1 MIRKISAIIFSV
13 FLMLPLSVS
22 AEIEIFKIGY
32 VVVEKILKEAPQTA
46 ASNKKLEKEFKSRT
60 DGLQKKVKSIQK
72 QEKDFN
78 KNSVTM
84 SATDRQKAQK
94 KIQNSKIEIQRI
106 ERELREDIDIRRREE
121 IGKLQQKI
129 NEAIEEMAKT
139 DKYDLILYQGVAY
152 ASKEIELAFA
162 ESKEEILSTVILG
175 EEALPPTTSANSEHL
190 NSFNIHIHF
199 YFVLPKTLISLSVIS
214 ISFEA

>member
-1 MIRKISAIIFSV
+1 MMKRNHSSLEWVRIFSITYKGLNKMTRKFSAIFFSIL
-13 FLMLPLSVS
+13 LMLPLPAS
-22 AEIEIFKIGY
+22 AEMEIFKIGY

-60 DGLQKKVKSIQK
+60 DGLQKKVKAMQK

-84 SATDRQKAQK
+84 SAAERQKSQK
-94 KIQNSKIEIQRI
+94 KIQNTKIEIQRI

-121 IGKLQQKI
+121 IGKLQEKI

-152 ASKEIELAFA
+152 ASKEIDITDKLI
-162 ESKEEILSTVILG
+162 KVLG
-175 EEALPPTTSANSEHL
+175 
-190 NSFNIHIHF
+190 
-199 YFVLPKTLISLSVIS
+199 KTK
-214 ISFEA
+214 

>member
-1 MIRKISAIIFSV
+1 MNKGLNKMIRKFSAILFSIF
-13 FLMLPLSVS
+13 LLLPMSAS
-22 AEIEIFKIGY
+22 AEMEIFKIGY
-32 VVVEKILKEAPQTA
+32 VVVEKVLKEAPQTL

-60 DGLQKKVKSIQK
+60 DSLQKKVKAIQK
-72 QEKDFN
+72 EEKDFN

-84 SATDRQKAQK
+84 SAAERQKAQK

-121 IGKLQQKI
+121 IGKLQQQI

-152 ASKEIELAFA
+152 ASKEIDITDKLIKVL
-162 ESKEEILSTVILG
+162 SKT
-175 EEALPPTTSANSEHL
+175 
-190 NSFNIHIHF
+190 
-199 YFVLPKTLISLSVIS
+199 K
-214 ISFEA
+214 

>member
-1 MIRKISAIIFSV
+1 MKRNHSSLEWVQTFKITYDKGLNMMIRQFSAILFSL
-13 FLMLPLSVS
+13 FLLLPFSVS
-22 AEIEIFKIGY
+22 AEMEIFKIGY
-32 VVVEKILKEAPQTA
+32 VVVEKVLKEAPQTA

-60 DGLQKKVKSIQK
+60 DGLQKKVKAIQK

-84 SATDRQKAQK
+84 SAADRQKAQK

-129 NEAIEEMAKT
+129 NEAIEDMAKT
-139 DKYDLILYQGVAY
+139 EKYDLILYQGVAY
-152 ASKEIELAFA
+152 ASKEIDITDKLI
-162 ESKEEILSTVILG
+162 KVLG
-175 EEALPPTTSANSEHL
+175 K
-190 NSFNIHIHF
+190 I
-199 YFVLPKTLISLSVIS
+199 K
-214 ISFEA
+214 

>member
-1 MIRKISAIIFSV
+1 MMIKKFSTILFSIFL
-13 FLMLPLSVS
+13 FLPHSVS
-22 AEIEIFKIGY
+22 AEMEIFKIGY
-32 VVVEKILKEAPQTA
+32 VVVEKVLKNAPQTA

-60 DGLQKKVKSIQK
+60 DGLQKKVKAIQK

-84 SATDRQKAQK
+84 AAADRQKAQK

-152 ASKEIELAFA
+152 ASKEIDITDKLI
-162 ESKEEILSTVILG
+162 KVLG
-175 EEALPPTTSANSEHL
+175 NT
-190 NSFNIHIHF
+190 
-199 YFVLPKTLISLSVIS
+199 K
-214 ISFEA
+214 

>member
-1 MIRKISAIIFSV
+1 MTRKFSAIFFSIF
-13 FLMLPLSVS
+13 LLLPLSVT
-22 AEIEIFKIGY
+22 AEMEIFKIGY

-60 DGLQKKVKSIQK
+60 DSLQKKVKGIQK

-84 SATDRQKAQK
+84 AAADRQKAQK

-129 NEAIEEMAKT
+129 NEAIEEMAKKE
-139 DKYDLILYQGVAY
+139 KYDLILYQGVAY
-152 ASKEIELAFA
+152 AS
-162 ESKEEILSTVILG
+162 EEIDITDKLIKVLG
-175 EEALPPTTSANSEHL
+175 
-190 NSFNIHIHF
+190 
-199 YFVLPKTLISLSVIS
+199 KTK
-214 ISFEA
+214 

>member
-1 MIRKISAIIFSV
+1 MIKKFSALLFSM
-13 FLMLPLSVS
+13 FLLLPASVS
-22 AEIEIFKIGY
+22 AEMELFKIGY
-32 VVVEKILKEAPQTA
+32 VVVERVLKEAPQTA
-46 ASNKKLEKEFKSRT
+46 SSNKKLEKEFKSRT

-72 QEKDFN
+72 QEKDFK

-84 SATDRQKAQK
+84 ASDERQKAQK

-129 NEAIEEMAKT
+129 NEAIEEMAKK

-152 ASKEIELAFA
+152 ASKEIDITDKLI
-162 ESKEEILSTVILG
+162 KVLG
-175 EEALPPTTSANSEHL
+175 KN
-190 NSFNIHIHF
+190 
-199 YFVLPKTLISLSVIS
+199 K
-214 ISFEA
+214 

>member
-1 MIRKISAIIFSV
+1 MIRKFSAIFFTV

-22 AEIEIFKIGY
+22 AEMKIFKIGY

-60 DGLQKKVKSIQK
+60 DGLQKKVKAIQK
-72 QEKDFN
+72 QEKEFN

-84 SATDRQKAQK
+84 ATADRQKAQK

-152 ASKEIELAFA
+152 ASKEIDITDKLIKVL
-162 ESKEEILSTVILG
+162 SKT
-175 EEALPPTTSANSEHL
+175 
-190 NSFNIHIHF
+190 
-199 YFVLPKTLISLSVIS
+199 K
-214 ISFEA
+214 

>member
-1 MIRKISAIIFSV
+1 MIRKFSAILFSL
-13 FLMLPLSVS
+13 FLLLPASVS
-22 AEIEIFKIGY
+22 AEMEIFKIGY

-46 ASNKKLEKEFKSRT
+46 TSNKKLEKEFKSRT

-84 SATDRQKAQK
+84 SSDERQKAQK

-121 IGKLQQKI
+121 IGALQQKI
-129 NEAIEEMAKT
+129 NEAIEEMAKK

-152 ASKEIELAFA
+152 ASKEIDITDKLI
-162 ESKEEILSTVILG
+162 KVLG
-175 EEALPPTTSANSEHL
+175 KN
-190 NSFNIHIHF
+190 
-199 YFVLPKTLISLSVIS
+199 K
-214 ISFEA
+214 

>member
-1 MIRKISAIIFSV
+1 MIRKFSAILFSL
-13 FLMLPLSVS
+13 FLLLPASVS
-22 AEIEIFKIGY
+22 AEMEIFKIGY

-46 ASNKKLEKEFKSRT
+46 TSNKKLEKEFKSRT

-84 SATDRQKAQK
+84 SAADRQKAQK

-121 IGKLQQKI
+121 IGALQQKI
-129 NEAIEEMAKT
+129 NEAIEEMAKK

-152 ASKEIELAFA
+152 ASKEIDITDKLIKVL
-162 ESKEEILSTVILG
+162 SKT
-175 EEALPPTTSANSEHL
+175 
-190 NSFNIHIHF
+190 
-199 YFVLPKTLISLSVIS
+199 K
-214 ISFEA
+214 

>member
-13 FLMLPLSVS
+13 FLMLPLSAS
-22 AEIEIFKIGY
+22 SEMEIFKIGY

-84 SATDRQKAQK
+84 SANDRQKAQK

-152 ASKEIELAFA
+152 ASKEIDITDKLI
-162 ESKEEILSTVILG
+162 KVLG
-175 EEALPPTTSANSEHL
+175 
-190 NSFNIHIHF
+190 
-199 YFVLPKTLISLSVIS
+199 KTK
-214 ISFEA
+214 

>member
-1 MIRKISAIIFSV
+1 MMIRKILAMLFSIF
-13 FLMLPLSVS
+13 LLLPLTVS
-22 AEIEIFKIGY
+22 AEMEIFKIGY
-32 VVVEKILKEAPQTA
+32 VVVEKVLKEAPQTV

-60 DGLQKKVKSIQK
+60 DGLQKKVKAMQK

-84 SATDRQKAQK
+84 AAADRQKAQK

-121 IGKLQQKI
+121 IGKLQEKI

-152 ASKEIELAFA
+152 ASKEIDITDKLIKVL
-162 ESKEEILSTVILG
+162 SKT
-175 EEALPPTTSANSEHL
+175 
-190 NSFNIHIHF
+190 
-199 YFVLPKTLISLSVIS
+199 K
-214 ISFEA
+214 

>member
-1 MIRKISAIIFSV
+1 MVRKFSAILFSIF
-13 FLMLPLSVS
+13 LLLPLSVT
-22 AEIEIFKIGY
+22 AEMEIFKIGY

-60 DGLQKKVKSIQK
+60 DGLQKKVKAIQK
-72 QEKDFN
+72 QEKDFK

-84 SATDRQKAQK
+84 SVDERQKSQK
-94 KIQNSKIEIQRI
+94 KIQNAKIEIQRI

-152 ASKEIELAFA
+152 ASKEIDITDKLIKVL
-162 ESKEEILSTVILG
+162 SKT
-175 EEALPPTTSANSEHL
+175 
-190 NSFNIHIHF
+190 
-199 YFVLPKTLISLSVIS
+199 K
-214 ISFEA
+214 

>member
-139 DKYDLILYQGVAY
+139 DKYDLIHYKGVAY
-152 ASKEIELAFA
+152 ASKEIDITDKLI
-162 ESKEEILSTVILG
+162 KVLG
-175 EEALPPTTSANSEHL
+175 
-190 NSFNIHIHF
+190 
-199 YFVLPKTLISLSVIS
+199 KTK
-214 ISFEA
+214 

>member
-1 MIRKISAIIFSV
+1 MIRKFSAIIFSI
-13 FLMLPLSVS
+13 FLLLPMS
-22 AEIEIFKIGY
+22 ALAEMEIFKIGY

-60 DGLQKKVKSIQK
+60 DSLQKKVKAIQK

-84 SATDRQKAQK
+84 AAADRQKAQK

-121 IGKLQQKI
+121 IGKLQGKI

-152 ASKEIELAFA
+152 ASKEIDITDKLI
-162 ESKEEILSTVILG
+162 KVLG
-175 EEALPPTTSANSEHL
+175 
-190 NSFNIHIHF
+190 
-199 YFVLPKTLISLSVIS
+199 KTK
-214 ISFEA
+214 